1 MPNVSSIGKYEGG
14 KYVPNV
20 HGSAAILGYDVAGD
34 EFFFIATDDDGALL
48 CRQQVVD
55 VETLEWVNATGGE
68 STPTS
73 RYIISDMDV
82 SADPNYFGYL
92 DKAGSWYIMRMSEAT
107 GETRYA
113 RGSSGYAAAWA
124 SKDVQSY
131 DYFSAT
137 F

>member
-1 MPNVSSIGKYEGG
+1 MPPLKNLGGYSGG
-14 KYVPNV
+14 KYIPDV
-20 HGSAAILGYDVAGD
+20 HDNKALVGYDAVAD
-34 EFFFIATDDDGALL
+34 EFYFIAADEDGALL

-73 RYIISDMDV
+73 KYIISDMDT
-82 SADPNYFGYL
+82 SADPNYFGYV
-92 DKAGSWYIMRMSEAT
+92 DKSGAWYIMKLSEST
-107 GETRYA
+107 GEMRYA
-113 RGSSGYAAAWA
+113 KGASGYAAAWA
-124 SKDVQSY
+124 AKAAQSY